1 MDDFVRGGSPP
12 GARPEAM
19 PFDEQLY
26 PDIQPVLNAAAMLD
40 FGERCPCP
48 PCY

>member
-1 MDDFVRGGSPP
+1 
-12 GARPEAM
+12 M

-26 PDIQPVLNAAAMLD
+26 PDIQPVLSAAAMLD
-40 FGERCPCP
+40 FGERCLFP